1 MRPSNILHDMK
12 NKGQTRLCRR
22 ATCRTLALPAAELG
36 GAVLSAPHSAGCLSS
51 PALTLSA
58 PLLSYYRCAR
68 GSLVCMCVQRV
79 LCSRRVGRRFRFSSD
94 PKKKPRCSRSLVL
107 AAQLSLHRRVSAA
120 TCCSKLYL
128 EALRYDVREAALNTN
143 MCPVRNSLRTCRP
156 LEIKLFSDSS
166 GFCYAALMIAL
177 KPRGACNH

>member
-1 MRPSNILHDMK
+1 MLHDMK
-12 NKGQTRLCRR
+12 NQGQSRLCRR
-22 ATCRTLALPAAELG
+22 ATRRTLALPAADLG

-58 PLLSYYRCAR
+58 PLLSYYSCAR
-68 GSLVCMCVQRV
+68 GSLVGMCVQTV
-79 LCSRRVGRRFRFSSD
+79 LCSRRAGRRCRFSPN
-94 PKKKPRCSRSLVL
+94 PKKKKTRGSRSLVL
-107 AAQLSLHRRVSAA
+107 AAQLSLRRRVSAA

-156 LEIKLFSDSS
+156 LEIKLFS
-166 GFCYAALMIAL
+166 
-177 KPRGACNH
+177 H